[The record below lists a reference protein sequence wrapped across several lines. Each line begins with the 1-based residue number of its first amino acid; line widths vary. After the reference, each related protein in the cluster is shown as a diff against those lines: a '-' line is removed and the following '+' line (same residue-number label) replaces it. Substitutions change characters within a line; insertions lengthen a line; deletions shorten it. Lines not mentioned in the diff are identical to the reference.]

1 MRILQY
7 SSNVDSVAL
16 EDCICYE
23 VRVANEW
30 YRRNRM
36 IVNETK
42 HQAIILGRTG
52 HFPFFP
58 LKDSLDI
65 FGISI
70 DNRLCFDNY
79 ISTKS

>member
-1 MRILQY
+1 MFTKSVWNSQSLSARILQY

-16 EDCICYE
+16 EDCICHE

-30 YRRNRM
+30 YLRNRM

-52 HFPFFP
+52 HSPFF
-58 LKDSLDI
+58 
-65 FGISI
+65 SI
-70 DNRLCFDNY
+70 KRFFEY
-79 ISTKS
+79 IWNKY